1 MDKIRNRI
9 YDTPTQVAFW
19 DYDGGHWVG
28 GIAFDTVIICGDCG
42 GVFDIDEIYE
52 FAPEGINPIHPF
64 EEWVDI
70 SAEII
75 GYAPGSEE
83 MENLGKDDETIVVIS

>member
-1 MDKIRNRI
+1 MNVGL
-9 YDTPTQVAFW
+9 VALATALKLFVVAVAALSTLMKFMSSPP
-19 DYDGGHWVG
+19 DGIDPLH
-28 GIAFDTVIICGDCG
+28 IFD
-42 GVFDIDEIYE
+42 
-52 FAPEGINPIHPF
+52 
-64 EEWVDI
+64 EWVDI